1 MGYYG
6 HNNYVVIL
14 KPTVYSLSFI
24 HSTLFSVNK
33 AVIMV
38 LTTHAIVTCSYL
50 ISSCY
55 ILNAAIVQFVFSCYF
70 CSMEYSHC
78 GIVARLLVV
87 SLIAVCCSG
96 ESDTSTQLLFINY
109 Y

>member
-1 MGYYG
+1 MWFDL
-6 HNNYVVIL
+6 VVLSIFQTGL
-14 KPTVYSLSFI
+14 NLDSMRIRSTVFL
-24 HSTLFSVNK
+24 LM
-33 AVIMV
+33 AV
-38 LTTHAIVTCSYL
+38 LQH
-50 ISSCY
+50 
-55 ILNAAIVQFVFSCYF
+55 
-70 CSMEYSHC
+70 H

>member
-1 MGYYG
+1 M
-6 HNNYVVIL
+6 ISEEIKL
-14 KPTVYSLSFI
+14 I
-24 HSTLFSVNK
+24 
-33 AVIMV
+33 V
-38 LTTHAIVTCSYL
+38 LLQY
-50 ISSCY
+50 
-55 ILNAAIVQFVFSCYF
+55 
-70 CSMEYSHC
+70 SMEYPHC

>member
-1 MGYYG
+1 
-6 HNNYVVIL
+6 
-14 KPTVYSLSFI
+14 
-24 HSTLFSVNK
+24 
-33 AVIMV
+33 
-38 LTTHAIVTCSYL
+38 
-50 ISSCY
+50 
-55 ILNAAIVQFVFSCYF
+55 
-70 CSMEYSHC
+70 MEYPHC